1 MNSVYDLH
9 SHSNA
14 SDGTLEPREL
24 VQKAAQAGIDVL
36 ALTDHDTVDGIDEA
50 VAEAPGAGIALVAGV
65 EISVTWNKQLLHIV
79 GLGVDTGCETLREGL
94 RRLQQARRE
103 RAEEMGRMLEK
114 QGIEGAYAG
123 ARALANGRV
132 IGRSHFARFLVD
144 EGHVA
149 NMRKVFRSYL
159 GHGKPG
165 FVAREWATLEE
176 AVSWIHGAG
185 GQAVI
190 AHPARYPFSITK
202 LKRVLQ
208 DFIEIG
214 GEGLEVISGSHS
226 REDNA
231 NMARL
236 AREFGL
242 LASMGSDYHGPE
254 CPWLSLGRL
263 APLPDGLT
271 PIWHDWQERGIARSA

>member
-9 SHSNA
+9 SHSTA

-24 VQKAAQAGIDVL
+24 VQKAAQAGVDVL

-50 VAEAPGAGIALVAGV
+50 AAEAPGAGIALVAGV

-94 RRLQQARRE
+94 RRLQRVRGE

-149 NMRKVFRSYL
+149 TMRKVFRSYL

-165 FVAREWATLEE
+165 FVASEWATLEE
-176 AVSWIHGAG
+176 AVSWIHAAG
-185 GQAVI
+185 GQAVV

-263 APLPDGLT
+263 APMPEGLT

>member
-9 SHSNA
+9 SHSTA

-36 ALTDHDTVDGIDEA
+36 ALTDHDTVDGIDQA
-50 VAEAPGAGIALVAGV
+50 AAEAASVGIALVPGV
-65 EISVTWNKQLLHIV
+65 EISVSWNKQLLHIV
-79 GLGVDTGCETLREGL
+79 GLGVDSGCETLRQGL
-94 RRLQQARRE
+94 RRLQQVRRE
-103 RAEEMGRMLEK
+103 RAQEMGRKLEK

-123 ARALANGRV
+123 AKALAGGRI

-149 NMRKVFRSYL
+149 TMRKVFRSYL

-165 FVAREWATLEE
+165 FVASEWATLEE

-185 GQAVI
+185 GQAVV
-190 AHPARYPFSITK
+190 AHPARYPFTLTK
-202 LKRVLQ
+202 LRSMLQ
-208 DFIEIG
+208 EFIELG

-242 LASMGSDYHGPE
+242 LASVGSDYHGPE

-271 PIWHDWQERGIARSA
+271 PIWHDWRERGIARSA